1 MSTTF
6 EFIFELPGVGRGI
19 TDDGWEEID
28 AAHIEYWKAAS
39 SLLGTR
45 TFDYRGHSVTL
56 EVDWRP
62 ILRRH
67 QRHYRVMQQLYEAA
81 GTPAAYDIAQKF
93 SRTRVKVPAKL
104 TTTFERGRI
113 DEWQHYSLV
122 FESFLYDTFLMMN
135 IAAPGSCNFYNAALR
150 LKPSRR
156 STEISLSEFYFDIA
170 YLNGRQGKWPSPKM
184 IPLETL
190 SQWFFAVR
198 SGVLQIPQNRMEKVL
213 FALLHIAKM
222 DMSPMIVIWLFYAL
236 ETLFDTKAGENFRV
250 LTERVQLLL
259 SPNEKEAKRLRKNLR
274 AMYDLRSGIV
284 HGGLE
289 VAHPMHNEQLD
300 PVVDEKYAR
309 LSAVSEF
316 GFGLLLR
323 AIQMVIEKNWRWPQ
337 FDEVMRGNP
346 VTL

>member
-6 EFIFELPGVGRGI
+6 EFIFELPSVGRGI

-67 QRHYRVMQQLYEAA
+67 QRHYRVMQQLHEAA
-81 GTPAAYDIAQKF
+81 GTPVAYDIGKKF

-104 TTTFERGRI
+104 TTTFERGHI

-150 LKPSRR
+150 LKNSRHL
-156 STEISLSEFYFDIA
+156 TEISLSEFFFDIA
-170 YLNGRQGKWPSPKM
+170 YLNGRQGKWPAPKL
-184 IPLETL
+184 ITLETL

-213 FALLHIAKM
+213 FALLHISKT
-222 DMSPMIVIWLFYAL
+222 DMSPTIVIWLFYAL

-250 LTERVQLLL
+250 LTERIQLLL
-259 SPNEKEAKRLRKNLR
+259 SPNEIEAKRLRQNLR
-274 AMYDLRSGIV
+274 ALYDLRSSFV

-289 VAHPMHNEQLD
+289 VAHPMHSEQLD

-309 LSAVSEF
+309 LSDVSEF
-316 GFGLLLR
+316 GFGLLLS
-323 AIQMVIEKNWRWPQ
+323 AVQTVIEKNWQWPQ